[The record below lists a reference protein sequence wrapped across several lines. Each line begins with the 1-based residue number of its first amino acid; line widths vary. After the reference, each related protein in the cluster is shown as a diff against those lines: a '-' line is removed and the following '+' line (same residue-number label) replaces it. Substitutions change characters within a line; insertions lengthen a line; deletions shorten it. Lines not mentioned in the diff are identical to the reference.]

1 MFRLT
6 DSSRPTGLR
15 RSRRL
20 AIVTALAAAAVVLSA
35 CGGPSPE
42 PTQTSNGAP
51 DPDATLTVGLV
62 LEPTNLDIRRTSGA
76 ALEQILVDNIYE
88 GLVSRA
94 QDNTIEP
101 RLAADYE
108 VSDDGLTYTF
118 TLNDGIT
125 FHSGTALTSADVVA
139 SYEAVRTDE
148 SLQGHAEFANV
159 ASIAA
164 PDATSVVITLTE
176 PNQNFLFAL
185 TGPAGLVFQNGD
197 TTDLQTA
204 ENGTGPFT
212 LQGWSKGSSI
222 TFARFD
228 EYWGEAAGVAE
239 VVFEYIPD
247 FTAGV
252 NAALDGSLDVLTA
265 VDPNL
270 APQLEDSG
278 EFALTKGRTTDKATL
293 AFNNAKAPLDD
304 VRVRE
309 ALRIGIDHEG
319 LIEAVGAG
327 QTMYGPI
334 PELDP
339 GYEDL
344 SDVAP
349 YDPERAKELLA
360 EAGQEDLELTLT
372 IPSFYGTT
380 VPQVLVSDFS
390 KIGVTLEVD
399 SVEFPTWLE
408 DVYTNK
414 DYELSFVLHVEPRDF
429 GNFADPGYYFGYD
442 NPDVQSL
449 YAEALVET
457 DADASAELLAEAA
470 RLVSEDHAADW
481 LYNGETITA
490 VRPIVSGFPQDS
502 INSRIDLAAVTV
514 AAD

>member
-1 MFRLT
+1 MY
-6 DSSRPTGLR
+6 R
-15 RSRRL
+15 RTRRL
-20 AIVTALAAAAVVLSA
+20 AVISALAASAVVLSA
-35 CGGPSPE
+35 CTGSSPE
-42 PTQTSNGAP
+42 PTKSPVGDP
-51 DPDATLTVGLV
+51 DLDATLTVGLV

-76 ALEQILVDNIYE
+76 ALEQILIDNVYE
-88 GLVSRA
+88 GLVTRA
-94 QDNTIEP
+94 QDNSIEP
-101 RLAADYE
+101 RLASDYE

-118 TLNDGIT
+118 ALDEDVT
-125 FHSGTALTSADVVA
+125 FHDGTALTSADVVA

-148 SLQGHAEFANV
+148 SLQGFAEFAGV
-159 ASIAA
+159 DAITA
-164 PDATSVVITLTE
+164 PDAATVVITLTE

-185 TGPAGLVFQNGD
+185 TGPAGLVFQKD
-197 TTDLQTA
+197 DATDLQTA

-212 LQGWSKGSSI
+212 LQNWSKGSTI
-222 TFARFD
+222 TFDRYE
-228 EYWGEAAGVAE
+228 EYWGEPAQVAE

-278 EFALTKGRTTDKATL
+278 DFTLTEGRTTDKATL

-304 VRVRE
+304 KRVRE
-309 ALRIGIDHEG
+309 ALRLAIDHEG

-327 QTMYGPI
+327 EPQYGPI

-360 EAGQEDLELTLT
+360 EAGEENLELTLT

-380 VPQVLVSDFS
+380 VPQVLVSDFA
-390 KIGVTLEVD
+390 KIGVSLKVD
-399 SVEFPTWLE
+399 PVEFPTWLE

-429 GNFADPGYYFGYD
+429 GNFADPDYYFGYD
-442 NPDVQSL
+442 NPEVQRL
-449 YAEALVET
+449 YTEALAEI
-457 DADASAELLAEAA
+457 DPDASAELLTEAA

-481 LYNGETITA
+481 LYTGQTITA
-490 VRPIVSGFPQDS
+490 VRPSVAGFPQDS
-502 INSRIDLAAVTV
+502 INSRIDLAGVTV
-514 AAD
+514 STD

>member
-1 MFRLT
+1 MFRRT
-6 DSSRPTGLR
+6 
-15 RSRRL
+15 RRL
-20 AIVTALAAAAVVLSA
+20 AVISALAASAVILSA
-35 CGGPSPE
+35 CTGSAPE
-42 PTQTSNGAP
+42 VVQTSGGDP

-62 LEPTNLDIRRTSGA
+62 LEPTNLDIRHTSGA

-88 GLVSRA
+88 GLVTRT
-94 QDNTIEP
+94 QENEIEP
-101 RLAADYE
+101 RLASDYE
-108 VSDDGLTYTF
+108 VSEDGLTYTF
-118 TLNDGIT
+118 TLNDGVT
-125 FHSGTALTSADVVA
+125 FHDGAALTSADVVS
-139 SYEAVRTDE
+139 SYDAVRTDDT
-148 SLQGHAEFANV
+148 LQGFAEFAGV
-159 ASIAA
+159 ASVEA
-164 PDATSVVITLTE
+164 PDASTVVITLTE
-176 PNQNFLFAL
+176 PNQNFLFSL
-185 TGPAGLVFQNGD
+185 TGPAGLVFQSD
-197 TTDLQTA
+197 DDTDLQSA

-212 LQGWSKGSSI
+212 LQNWSKGSTI
-222 TFARFD
+222 TFDRYAD
-228 EYWGEAAGVAE
+228 YWGEPAGVAE

-270 APQLEDSG
+270 TPQLEDSG
-278 EFALTKGRTTDKATL
+278 EFVLTEGRTTDKATL

-309 ALRIGIDHEG
+309 ALRLGIDHEA

-327 QTMYGPI
+327 EPLYGPI

-344 SDVAP
+344 SEVAP
-349 YDPERAKELLA
+349 YDPARAKELLA
-360 EAGQEDLELTLT
+360 EAGHEDLDLTLT

-414 DYELSFVLHVEPRDF
+414 DYELSYVLHVEPRDF
-429 GNFADPGYYFGYD
+429 GNFANPDYYFNYD

-449 YAEALVET
+449 YAEALAEI
-457 DADASAELLAEAA
+457 DPDASADLLAEAA

-481 LYNGETITA
+481 LYTGQTITA
-490 VRPIVSGFPQDS
+490 VRPIVTGLPQDS
-502 INSRIDLAAVTV
+502 INSRINLAGVTV
-514 AAD
+514 AAE